1 METQIL
7 EKKGEPVTVV
17 TMFFNLKVLPDNTSE
32 IRPMEFYLENSVH
45 VLRLPYPMVIFCD
58 EITFEPLK
66 EIRDR
71 EVDKNK
77 YPTHYVV
84 KNIQEYDYYTHSWH
98 IIQDNRRR
106 NGNPNDRRNTSSY
119 FLTTM
124 FKLLALSIAHKENLF
139 NATHYA
145 WVDIGCN
152 HIVRDFPKNYKTM
165 LENPQPK
172 IRICYIRHRGK
183 EELSDMKKFMDQN
196 GPCSL
201 AAGAFT
207 VESDY
212 VQRFYAAMF
221 SIFYEQLFRGLGHSE
236 ETAMAFCYD
245 RYPELFNIYYGDYFS
260 IFSNYLEPVEDI
272 DSILEY
278 FVWYSLNCG
287 CVDLAK
293 DAAVK
298 ILNANPGLDEGR
310 KNYLRSVLEKN
321 VE

>member
-1 METQIL
+1 MENQIL

-32 IRPMEFYLENSVH
+32 IRPMEFYLENSIH

-58 EITFEPLK
+58 EITYEPLK
-66 EIRDR
+66 VIRDR

-77 YPTHYVV
+77 YPTHYIV

-98 IIQDNRRR
+98 IIEDNRRR

-236 ETAMAFCYD
+236 ETVMAFCYD

-293 DAAVK
+293 DAATK

-321 VE
+321 L